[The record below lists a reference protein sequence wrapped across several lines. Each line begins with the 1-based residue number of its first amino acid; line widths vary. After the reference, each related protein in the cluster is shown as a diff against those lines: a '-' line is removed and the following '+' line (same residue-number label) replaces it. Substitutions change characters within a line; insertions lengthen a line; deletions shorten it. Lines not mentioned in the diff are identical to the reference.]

1 MSANSQVLVQSRNKK
16 ALFDEDLP
24 TLAKT
29 VYMTLEALVDE
40 QGTLQSSH
48 VYLAKILGVCRR
60 TVIRHV
66 ALLEKAGYVVVH
78 RARVNSRVSNVYK
91 LVGYVCGI
99 VAPALIEQESHT
111 VESENDTI
119 TPEIADLDAEN
130 PVNTPE
136 IADFVP
142 ESHTDSVCLSF
153 KNSVSLEDAFEEQ
166 EQTTTCDSD
175 DAMVYYDDPYNPDD
189 DPYTSDELPTMEGL
203 SSAIILKL
211 VAQSGFSLVMAVIK
225 YAEAQKNLTN
235 PPGFVIRAT
244 QGQLDTLDL
253 TESIRE
259 IRWRHEPGMRYITS
273 KYADFI
279 TY

>member
-1 MSANSQVLVQSRNKK
+1 MSVNSQVLVQSRNKK

-29 VYMTLEALVDE
+29 VYMALEALVNE
-40 QGTLQSSH
+40 QGILQSSH
-48 VYLAKILGVCRR
+48 IYLAKILGVCRR

-99 VAPALIEQESHT
+99 VAPATAENDISEQESHT
-111 VESENDTI
+111 VEPENV
-119 TPEIADLDAEN
+119 DLDSETPA
-130 PVNTPE
+130 NTPE
-136 IADFVP
+136 IADFIP
-142 ESHTDSVCLSF
+142 ESHTENVCLSF
-153 KNSVSLEDAFEEQ
+153 KDSISLEDAFEEQ
-166 EQTTTCDSD
+166 EQTTLCDSD
-175 DAMVYYDDPYNPDD
+175 DDTVYYDDPYDPNN

-211 VAQSGFSLVMAVIK
+211 VAQSGFSLVTAVIK
-225 YAEAQKNLTN
+225 YAKAQKNLTN

-244 QGQLDTLDL
+244 QGQLETLDL